1 MWCGQGED
9 WAEPRAE
16 SRLAAGGEDGGSAS
30 TQHRHADDLG
40 VVDGGA
46 GDGDGGRGG
55 SGDGQEQ
62 TRITGVQVIAALDD
76 VGGP

>member
-1 MWCGQGED
+1 MWCGQGRGLGKTAKEN
-9 WAEPRAE
+9 
-16 SRLAAGGEDGGSAS
+16 RLAAGGEEIRSAS
-30 TQHRHADDLG
+30 TEHRHADDNG

-55 SGDGQEQ
+55 GGDGQEE
-62 TRITGVQVIAALDD
+62 TRIAGVQVIAALDG